1 MTTSV
6 ITKNT
11 VSFNQSIN
19 TYKTKNKVDRYE
31 WWFDLPTSDVSPKSP
46 SVELDV
52 ENHKTAIEEFLKTN
66 KVITLRSRKN
76 PRTKNFRLP
85 SRHLHSVISKPLH

>member
-11 VSFNQSIN
+11 VSFREAIN
-19 TYKTKNKVDRYE
+19 THKTKNKVDRYE
-31 WWFDLPTSDVSPKSP
+31 WWFDLPTSDVSSKTP

-52 ENHKTAIEEFLKTN
+52 EDHKTAVEEFLKTN
-66 KVITLRSRKN
+66 EVITLRSRKN

-85 SRHLHSVISKPLH
+85 SRHSVISKPLH

>member
-6 ITKNT
+6 MIKNT

-19 TYKTKNKVDRYE
+19 FHKTKNKVDRYE
-31 WWFDLPTSDVSPKSP
+31 WWFDLPTSDVSSKTP

-52 ENHKTAIEEFLKTN
+52 EYHKTAVEEFLKTN
-66 KVITLRSRKN
+66 EVITLRSRKN

-85 SRHLHSVISKPLH
+85 SRHSVISKPLH